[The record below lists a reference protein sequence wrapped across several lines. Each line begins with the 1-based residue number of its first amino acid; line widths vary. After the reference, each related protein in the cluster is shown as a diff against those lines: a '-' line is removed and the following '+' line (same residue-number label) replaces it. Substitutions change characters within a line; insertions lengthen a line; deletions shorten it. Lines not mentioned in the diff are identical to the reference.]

1 MKDITVSM
9 TLEWSFNKK
18 DWSDEQK
25 HLKDLAN
32 DANIVLGYDTLNSLF
47 MLNDIVI
54 PTATNIKVKDAN

>member
-18 DWSDEQK
+18 EWSDEQK
-25 HLKDLAN
+25 HRESLLN
-32 DANIVLGYDTLNSLF
+32 NPSIVLGYDTLNSVF

-54 PTATNIKVKDAN
+54 PKATNIKVKNAN